1 MVKAY
6 EPLYTVPEV
15 AKVLK
20 TNRERVYTLI
30 NTGTLPYILLGSKKV
45 RGSDLERYINGLPAA
60 VPEKE
65 KCNAG

>member
-6 EPLYTVPEV
+6 EPLYTVSEV

-20 TNRERVYTLI
+20 VNRERVYTLI
-30 NTGTLPYILLGSKKV
+30 NTGKLPYILLGSKKV
-45 RGSDLERYINGLPAA
+45 RGSDLERYINSLPAA
-60 VPEKE
+60 VPEEE